1 MEYADC
7 LAVLDDDS
15 FLQFEGDEDAVM
27 IVRLSGEEVGKHQL
41 ILGLLPQPQEFHLSI
56 LDEVG
61 ILAHA
66 EYGFHFLDE
75 FGTNEGHD
83 E

>member
-1 MEYADC
+1 MRFIPSSRTFFHLVVSE
-7 LAVLDDDS
+7 
-15 FLQFEGDEDAVM
+15 
-27 IVRLSGEEVGKHQL
+27 VREVGKHQL

-61 ILAHA
+61 ILAHV
-66 EYGFHFLDE
+66 EYGFHYLDE